1 MTKSDLVGLVWEEF
15 DLIQKFYLVLYE
27 YFGSRLVRSNWKH
40 RREVDSSTR
49 YNFVPQHFLD

>member
-49 YNFVPQHFLD
+49 